1 MVQISLVKIPSF
13 VGNFVKKTI
22 QASYDA
28 LTGNISLVRDVNCV
42 VDGRPDQNTYQKIL
56 KHSKLP
62 TVLPNESNNDAAL
75 YEYNR
80 WYDGINIVEVD
91 EKEFKE
97 LVEHERHLLP
107 TFISFTTGDDDDD
120 DDDDNDNLYHVFPL
134 EEDEEEQRKENND
147 EIDAGIVERISSK
160 IESIRRAVN
169 PIMCVQY
176 LTLLI
181 DFFQISALRVVS
193 NLHELELAIQELLLV
208 TTNNDAT
215 RQVVTFFPKHTTV
228 DASGLQTIK
237 EVAKPNDV
245 MILYDSGKEENENG
259 IYLVANK
266 KEEEEEEEAATDK
279 EDGDVCTLLIQI
291 GASIFSSV
299 ALLVAKQIRKYL
311 KKHNKKKTTTTTTTT
326 EKEEE
331 KEIEKPK
338 KNIVH
343 VKMDRK
349 EGKGK
354 SLWDKVNMSTLLKT
368 TNKRKLDEEVK
379 DDDGSK
385 KTKM

>member
-28 LTGNISLVRDVNCV
+28 LTGDISLVRDLNCV
-42 VDGRPDQNTYQKIL
+42 VDGRPDQNIYQKIL

-97 LVEHERHLLP
+97 LVEHEHHLP

-120 DDDDNDNLYHVFPL
+120 DDNLYHVFPL

-208 TTNNDAT
+208 TTDNDAT
-215 RQVVTFFPKHTTV
+215 QKVVTFFPKHTTV

-245 MILYDSGKEENENG
+245 MILYDSGKEETENG

-266 KEEEEEEEAATDK
+266 KEEEEEEEEAATDK

-311 KKHNKKKTTTTTTTT
+311 KKHNKKKTTTT

-354 SLWDKVNMSTLLKT
+354 SLWDKVNMSTLLKA